1 MSVSIKKI
9 PGVESVN
16 VSLKQGLVSITLKP
30 GNTITL
36 TQVRKAIKDDAFTPK
51 EARVVAV
58 GELAAANGRLRFKV
72 AGTNEVFPV
81 EPAPHALWQK
91 QTGKPLLVNGIIS
104 EPTNRSDNTGI
115 LQITGTSETGA
126 TNGKE

>member
-16 VSLKQGLVSITLKP
+16 VSLKHGLVSITLKP
-30 GNTITL
+30 GNTVTL
-36 TQVRKAIKDDAFTPK
+36 TQVRKAIKDDAFAPK
-51 EARVVAV
+51 EARVVGV
-58 GELAAANGRLRFKV
+58 GELAAADGRLRFKV

-81 EPAPHALWQK
+81 ESTPHALWRK
-91 QTGKPLLVNGIIS
+91 QTGKSLLVNGIIS
-104 EPTNRSDNTGI
+104 DPTNRSDTGI
-115 LQITGTSETGA
+115 LQITGTSEAGA